1 MFQKEKV
8 KLPESTYWTLLVYFS
23 AIGGLAISGADT
35 ADMIDLFERI
45 GLDGNGILTLVGIYV
60 AYCLV
65 KRQLNQVDTNNALK
79 NFKENVYTTS
89 EKVFCCDAEYGLII
103 EKNKSNRYI
112 AAWRIDHLNFSSDT
126 FVFYKFNFLVHVLKD
141 IEKFEDVIEKLRRG
155 RNSDLWSYRIMVSRI
170 NDRYG
175 RILEMSDFGGIK
187 DMNDHQYKCIAHAMA
202 RIQLLDHDGMNK
214 CISDLRRCGLKEAN
228 DEILD
233 EDVFEDRPSEYG

>member
-60 AYCLV
+60 AYVLV
-65 KRQLNQVDTNNALK
+65 RRQLSQVDTNNALK

-89 EKVFCCDAEYGLII
+89 EKVFRCNAEYGLII
-103 EKNKSNRYI
+103 EENKSNRYI
-112 AAWRIDHLNFSSDT
+112 AAWRIDDMKPLSDS
-126 FVFYKFNFLVHVLKD
+126 FIFYKFNFLVHVLKD
-141 IEKFEDVIEKLRRG
+141 TEKFKDVMEELREG
-155 RNSDLWSYRIMVSRI
+155 RDSDLWSYRIIVSRI
-170 NDRYG
+170 NERYG

-214 CISDLRRCGLKEAN
+214 CISDLHRYGLKEAN

-233 EDVFEDRPSEYG
+233 EDVFEGRPSEYG